1 MQKQLAGE
9 LKEAN
14 MMESQFDHIDAK
26 DFAKFQ
32 QIYDVLST
40 GGAHYFEQQMKDY
53 MKLSDVELAEAFP
66 SSKKEVK
73 SGKLRT
79 RLQDMVDQID
89 RTETRYNKLKDKYQN
104 PHDESQYDR
113 KTETRQWYNEV
124 INRKAYDHVR
134 YLAMFTEDGF
144 ERALER
150 SNSIF
155 QTLASDPLFE
165 KMAASDITV
174 LLDKNSID
182 KELGALQTEIG
193 LLSEDK
199 SQAGAVKEKTERFKR
214 LEALKT
220 ILNDPK
226 NLTKDGSF
234 DRRKIGKLRK
244 DFHNY
249 VRFMA
254 KTAGSFVNQD
264 AMDEALKQ
272 IVDHSALK
280 GRAKVYDKT
289 IEILAN
295 PNKFNEVFE
304 RTAEVMKSAYKSAE
318 ADFRKSAEKYVN
330 IVEQNQLLN
339 QISAIESANGNVYPD
354 PNQVMFFGQTGDAKY
369 LTIFYN
375 ESGQL
380 TKAFDSEILKR
391 IEELKRAYTE
401 STQPEQEEVD
411 ARTEQAQAEEN
422 NEKVQEILKDID
434 VELPAGESQVLTNI
448 LEKAYRKYQS
458 TQLTLG
464 KLSVK
469 YSEWINTPDGQ
480 AHRQAFNAIK
490 KIWVADDMLVNPN
503 KSLTQDQIKNDVG
516 LLDWLR
522 SEEGRTNDLVAQV
535 LTKLNIPI
543 TNISGQ
549 IEALPGEGETIKGND
564 NVTLIKK
571 GDNVTLRET
580 KFVDPNGNEGLAYT
594 IIDSKTGELVS
605 VEMLE
610 SAGIILDAA
619 GNLFL
624 DKLQAIKA
632 WKNVELNM
640 PNDGIFNFDGVEGLH
655 QGATVYKKDKE
666 YDDKLNR
673 VEYVVWSTPEN
684 VINKNTII
692 LIPATAVGLSA
703 QEKKDQKVYIYLR
716 EGQFEVS
723 YEVQELDFQ
732 RLPESVSR
740 IEYTEPITPYGG
752 KNENESNWDLA
763 KQRYYAILGVLSNED
778 IKTLEFVVV
787 KDPEGGRLE
796 GNYTIPVSGK
806 EPNPYIIRKR
816 AKYQIGIRTNSSDVQ
831 DRINA
836 LFTKDGIQAYENA
849 DNIFAYMPNNNFN
862 FFSTETSDGVVATE
876 MSREELLQTIDVP
889 KDLKNKLTKEG
900 VINLVKENW
909 AKQSLLVSEIDTL
922 MKDVPD
928 GAHF

>member
-1 MQKQLAGE
+1 
-9 LKEAN
+9 
-14 MMESQFDHIDAK
+14 
-26 DFAKFQ
+26 
-32 QIYDVLST
+32 
-40 GGAHYFEQQMKDY
+40 
-53 MKLSDVELAEAFP
+53 
-66 SSKKEVK
+66 
-73 SGKLRT
+73 
-79 RLQDMVDQID
+79 
-89 RTETRYNKLKDKYQN
+89 
-104 PHDESQYDR
+104 
-113 KTETRQWYNEV
+113 
-124 INRKAYDHVR
+124 
-134 YLAMFTEDGF
+134 
-144 ERALER
+144 
-150 SNSIF
+150 
-155 QTLASDPLFE
+155 
-165 KMAASDITV
+165 
-174 LLDKNSID
+174 
-182 KELGALQTEIG
+182 
-193 LLSEDK
+193 
-199 SQAGAVKEKTERFKR
+199 
-214 LEALKT
+214 
-220 ILNDPK
+220 
-226 NLTKDGSF
+226 
-234 DRRKIGKLRK
+234 
-244 DFHNY
+244 
-249 VRFMA
+249 MA

-411 ARTEQAQAEEN
+411 AKTEQAQAEEN
-422 NEKVQEILKDID
+422 NEEIQEILKDID
-434 VELPAGESQVLTNI
+434 VEIPAGESKALEDVLK
-448 LEKAYRKYQS
+448 KAYRKYQS

-490 KIWVADDMLVNPN
+490 KIWVANDMLVNPN
-503 KSLTQDQIKNDVG
+503 KSLTQDQIKNDAG

-522 SEEGRTNDLVAQV
+522 SEEGRNNDLVAQV

-922 MKDVPD
+922 MKDVPEGAQLTITQEQLPNGISFNSILGNVVYDNSSTRNLKELVNEGAADESGNYLIYQLEAGNKERSKIIISNLKTDTKEKDALVKRVDEALKEQGISNDLINGNDAYMAAVLLPD
-928 GAHF
+928 GTYRLVPLKSEVLTSESLNEIFVKLVDRAQVTQKENKNGEVPSFNNNFNDGIREELFISAHKGLGVFLNVDNFGNIQLSAVKDGRMD